1 MLTFIARRLLLAV
14 FSLIG
19 ISVVTFV
26 LIRMIPGSAI
36 DYRVGT
42 SIGLTSQQ
50 VAILKRYFGLDVP
63 IWKQYFIWIGSVL
76 RGDLGISFNSG
87 QSVLS
92 LILSRVPTTAELA
105 FWALLISLCVAL
117 PLGTISALR
126 PDSWVDFGAR
136 GVSLLGLSIP
146 NFWLGTLFILL
157 FSTKIP
163 WLPNAQTY
171 ATLTEDPTLNLEQ
184 NVLPALA
191 LGVAVAGSIMRI
203 TRAAVIDV
211 LSEDYVR
218 TARAKG
224 VAPRWVVVKHVLR
237 NAMIPIITTAG
248 FMAGYL
254 LTGAVIIEQIFN
266 IPGVGRLL
274 LTSILGRDYPVV
286 EGTVLVIAVAFVLAN
301 LAADV
306 AYGIA
311 DPRIRQG

>member
-1 MLTFIARRLLLAV
+1 MLTFVARRGLLAL

-19 ISVVTFV
+19 ISIVTFL
-26 LIRMIPGSAI
+26 LIRLIPGSAI

-42 SIGLTSQQ
+42 SVGLTGQQ
-50 VAILKRYFGLDVP
+50 VEILKRYFGLDVP
-63 IWKQYFIWIGSVL
+63 MWKQYFIWIVSVL
-76 RGDLGISFNSG
+76 HGDLGISFTSG

-92 LILSRVPTTAELA
+92 LILNRVPITAELG
-105 FWALLISLCVAL
+105 FWALLIALCIGV
-117 PLGTISALR
+117 PLGTISALQ
-126 PDSWVDFGAR
+126 PDSWVDLASR
-136 GVSLLGLSIP
+136 GFSLIGLSIP

-171 ATLTEDPTLNLEQ
+171 VTLTEKPTLNLEQ
-184 NVLPALA
+184 NLLPAVA
-191 LGVAVAGSIMRI
+191 LGLAVAGSIMRI
-203 TRAAVIDV
+203 TRASVRDV

-224 VAPRWVVVKHVLR
+224 VPRDWVVIKHVLR
-237 NAMIPIITTAG
+237 NALIPIITTAG

-254 LTGAVIIEQIFN
+254 LTGAVIVEQIFN

-274 LTSILGRDYPVV
+274 LTSILGRDYPIV
-286 EGTVLVIAVAFVLAN
+286 EGTVLVIAVTFVLSN

-306 AYGIA
+306 AYGFA